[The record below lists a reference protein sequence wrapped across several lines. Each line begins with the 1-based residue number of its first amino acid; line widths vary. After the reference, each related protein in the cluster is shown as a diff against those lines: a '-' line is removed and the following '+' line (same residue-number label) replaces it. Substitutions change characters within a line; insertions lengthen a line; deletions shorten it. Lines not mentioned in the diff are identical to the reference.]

1 MSELLSKHQVLL
13 NDAIRMAAYRKAI
26 QSAVKPGMVV
36 ADVGA
41 GLGVL
46 SRMAIDAGAK
56 KVYAIEFDADT
67 IANADR
73 DEKIIWKQGLSGDIH
88 LPEKVDVIVSET
100 LGSLALDE
108 NTLPTLIDARKRF
121 LKRGGT
127 IIPQSLKLFVAP
139 ATSSSRKKVQLIPST
154 KLLAKPASEVVDFT
168 IATDPIFTFETTFKV
183 MHDGMLSGFAGW
195 FDLRLLGKVSFSTSP
210 ESKPTH
216 WKQGFLP
223 IRCPEK
229 VKRGQ
234 VIRFQL
240 VMEPDRLPTGVETL
254 IGYDYTVSL
263 RGTQ

>member
-26 QSAVKPGMVV
+26 QSTVKPGMVV

-46 SRMAIDAGAK
+46 SRMAIEAGAK

-67 IANADR
+67 IAHAGN

-88 LPEKVDVIVSET
+88 LPEKVNVIVSET

-121 LKRGGT
+121 LKRGGMV
-127 IIPQSLKLFVAP
+127 IPQSLKLFLAP
-139 ATSSSRKKVQLIPST
+139 AASTSRKKVQLIPST
-154 KLLAKPASEVVDFT
+154 KLLAKPVSQAVDFT
-168 IATDPIFTFETTFKV
+168 IATDPTFTFDTTFKV
-183 MHDGMLSGFAGW
+183 THDGLLSGFAGW
-195 FDLRLLGKVSFSTSP
+195 FDLCLFGKISFSTSP
-210 ESKPTH
+210 DSGTTH
-216 WKQGFLP
+216 WRQGFLP
-223 IRCPEK
+223 IRRPEK

-254 IGYDYTVSL
+254 IGYDYHVA
-263 RGTQ
+263 